1 MFSAFMQVYK
11 EYVTGIVYMLK
22 NADIGKNGDHV
33 TSTSTS
39 TEYTLWYTGRRV
51 SKKSTVCTL
60 RKL

>member
-11 EYVTGIVYMLK
+11 EYVMGIVYMLK
-22 NADIGKNGDHV
+22 NADIGKHGDHV
-33 TSTSTS
+33 TTTS

-60 RKL
+60 QKL